1 MPQNIDPVRY
11 PTRTIHLIASVTT
24 GGSGALTQPVP
35 SASGPTEQL
44 LEHKTAIL
52 ELQVKIRTRKIQL
65 RALYGTGLVTVFNI
79 IAIYIATVSTWR
91 TIDIGKVNRVAIP
104 LTILCGIAFA
114 AQAMAEHDRLERKS
128 VRRLELELEIAE
140 ERRLLQAKQLDFP
153 VDQRQFTYKDSL
165 PRELD
170 QLRAEARHYRRIH
183 NAFQTIIIIG
193 SLGTTTAAS
202 LAETPSYLKWVTVG
216 LSFSVGMSAGFTG
229 YFKYRERS
237 FYLQQTADD
246 IEQHATAFELGI
258 PPYVGDETENLA
270 KLTKE
275 VENLRVEQRKR
286 QQQLDQPHEGR
297 DGTV

>member
-1 MPQNIDPVRY
+1 MARPVE
-11 PTRTIHLIASVTT
+11 SV
-24 GGSGALTQPVP
+24 
-35 SASGPTEQL
+35 SGPTEQL

-52 ELQVKIRTRKIQL
+52 ELQDKIRTRKIQL
-65 RALYGTGLVTVFNI
+65 RSLYGSGLITAFNI
-79 IAIYIATVSTWR
+79 LAIYIATVATWR
-91 TIDIGKVNRVAIP
+91 TVDIGKVNRIAIP
-104 LTILCGIAFA
+104 LTIACGIAYVV
-114 AQAMAEHDRLERKS
+114 QAIRESDRLERKS
-128 VRRLELELEIAE
+128 VRQLELELEIAE

-170 QLRAEARHYRRIH
+170 QLRSEAQHYRRIH
-183 NAFQTIIIIG
+183 NAFQSIIIIG

-202 LAETPSYLKWVTVG
+202 LADTPSYLKWVTVG
-216 LSFSVGMSAGFTG
+216 LSFAVGVSAGFTG

-237 FYLQQTADD
+237 FYLQQTADA

-258 PPYVGDETENLA
+258 PPYVGEETDNLA

-275 VENLRVEQRKR
+275 VEALRVEQRKR